1 MLCVR
6 GHDDG
11 VHGRRE
17 KEGAGPRASRGHSCS
32 SRGEEDGRIFFFFFA
47 WAQRHKPSAMQ
58 MNGMVL
64 KNAHDPGRIS
74 PTRRRSDSAACIPT
88 LH

>member
-32 SRGEEDGRIFFFFFA
+32 SRGEEDGRIFFFFCMGPTPQA
-47 WAQRHKPSAMQ
+47 KRHANEWDGPQECS
-58 MNGMVL
+58 
-64 KNAHDPGRIS
+64 
-74 PTRRRSDSAACIPT
+74 
-88 LH
+88 

>member
-32 SRGEEDGRIFFFFFA
+32 SRGEEDGRIFFFFFL
-47 WAQRHKPSAMQ
+47 HGP
-58 MNGMVL
+58 
-64 KNAHDPGRIS
+64 NATSQAP
-74 PTRRRSDSAACIPT
+74 CK
-88 LH
+88 